1 MNPRF
6 VFAAYGAA
14 GIGFL
19 ASIVRDYV
27 VISHSGQDKAF
38 FQLFYVV
45 SMAAGFGVNAISLG
59 SGALRMSALSLLMLV
74 GIGVILVMLPTDLMT
89 LPTIGM
95 LVAVLCMWIAGAQWS
110 RGLIERGWV
119 FRGRVREALSSLLMA
134 ALLLAGL
141 GVSPAFLLSVAA
153 GTAYCWAIWRMV
165 RLEARGVSVA
175 APRGARLRALAHSVV
190 LANIATLL
198 ISYWALVQTGRPGAA
213 FGFEFP
219 TVVRFAMYI
228 YQVLVIGSVVLV
240 ARRGALPARAWLRW
254 VMALAAIA
262 FGLAWLLPMQ
272 LAVIVVPLSAAAMH
286 YALVLELQRQGQ
298 AAH

>member
-1 MNPRF
+1 M
-6 VFAAYGAA
+6 
-14 GIGFL
+14 
-19 ASIVRDYV
+19 VRDYV
-27 VISHSGQDKAF
+27 VISHSGQDKSF

-59 SGALRMSALSLLMLV
+59 SGALRTSALAVLML
-74 GIGVILVMLPTDLMT
+74 IGVAVILIMLPVDLMA

-95 LVAVLCMWIAGAQWS
+95 LVAVLCLWVAGAQWS

-141 GVSPAFLLSVAA
+141 GVNPAFLLAVAV
-153 GTAYCWAIWRMV
+153 GTAYCWAMWRMV
-165 RLEARGVSVA
+165 RYEPQGVSVA
-175 APRGARLRALAHSVV
+175 VPKGVRLKALARSVV

-240 ARRGALPARAWLRW
+240 ARRGALPARAWLGW
-254 VMALAAIA
+254 VLVLATIA

-272 LAVIVVPLSAAAMH
+272 LAFVVVPLSAAAMH